1 MKFAG
6 QANLA
11 VQFVEVGIAI
21 LMGAPFLPLDPIILN
36 SDSTT
41 ITTKGPNVHLV
52 TAAKPAAETTQ
63 LSAMMSPLPSKTG
76 SQIDKKSSNHLS
88 PAVHETSDPCKYSPP
103 VRPPQDPS
111 QSEIFDPVGFFPVS
125 GLYPSLASTFP
136 AHYRPLHGLMSLLHA
151 ITLIVILA

>member
-21 LMGAPFLPLDPIILN
+21 LMGAPFLPLDPTILN
-36 SDSTT
+36 SDSAT
-41 ITTKGPNVHLV
+41 ITTKGPNVHLA
-52 TAAKPAAETTQ
+52 TTAKPAAETTQ
-63 LSAMMSPLPSKTG
+63 LSAMMTPFPSKTG

-103 VRPPQDPS
+103 VRPP
-111 QSEIFDPVGFFPVS
+111 
-125 GLYPSLASTFP
+125 
-136 AHYRPLHGLMSLLHA
+136 
-151 ITLIVILA
+151 